1 MSSLGRGR
9 GRGRPPI
16 TPNQDQEGVQR
27 SPAAAVEGNPTEDVA
42 AAVVPPVP
50 RRQEVTMQELVE
62 RYADPDQPEELQA
75 LREMAIMQIA
85 SPASPEGQTPKDTS
99 NRAAPSRPRSPPLPL
114 AAQLAVA
121 GSSGSGAVGQRPPS
135 SGSASGYYRTA
146 VGSASGISGAPV
158 SVAQPEQPPVVAP
171 VVQPEQPPV
180 VAPVVQPQPDDAE
193 IANRAVETAVT
204 AKSPRRTADYPELD
218 VATNY
223 IRLKLATGRPGIV
236 EYHVSYS
243 VPIES
248 VAIRRKAL
256 KQFEHRLGLVK
267 SFDGMILFLPYI
279 LDDDVKPMKDAIPFF
294 NILLR
299 RIMIELGFVEI
310 RREFYDLELAQF
322 LKQHRLEIWPGFNP
336 VAENQEDGLMINV
349 DACSRVL
356 RMDTVYDYY
365 LMIKGDPK
373 GKQKFNEFVVNKIVI
388 TKYNHVTYRVD
399 DVAWDMTP
407 MTEFERKGQT
417 CTFVDYLKHHH
428 NYIVKDTTQPML
440 ISKLKPRK
448 NDRLTQSD
456 TTQRV
461 AALVPECCH
470 MTGLTED
477 QRNNFK
483 VMTDLAGSTRQPT
496 AKSRRPKKI
505 HRSVMKCE
513 PAQELLSQ
521 WSLEIVPGIIH
532 VEGRKM
538 DGPGLSFGD
547 RVNLSK
553 AGPDFSREAGLSV
566 YDPIEVKRYAVI
578 STQRDSDKAKRF
590 IEMYQQVSKPLGIK
604 MMQLGTRL

>member
-1 MSSLGRGR
+1 MSLNGSSMSNLGRGR
-9 GRGRPPI
+9 GRGRPPTSLI
-16 TPNQDQEGVQR
+16 QEGDQR
-27 SPAAAVEGNPTEDVA
+27 SPAAVVEANPTEDVA
-42 AAVVPPVP
+42 AVVVPPVP
-50 RRQEVTMQELVE
+50 RRQGVTMQDLVE

-85 SPASPEGQTPKDTS
+85 SPASPEGPTPKDMS
-99 NRAAPSRPRSPPLPL
+99 NRGRFRGRGVVSAVNIPAIDVGGGHGQPIAIATPSRPRSPPLPL
-114 AAQLAVA
+114 ALNLMSLDQAAVA
-121 GSSGSGAVGQRPPS
+121 PS
-135 SGSASGYYRTA
+135 ANDHL
-146 VGSASGISGAPV
+146 VL
-158 SVAQPEQPPVVAP
+158 E
-171 VVQPEQPPV
+171 PPV

-193 IANRAVETAVT
+193 IANRAVETAVSVKPPPVELPIISRVGT
-204 AKSPRRTADYPELD
+204 KGARLD

-279 LDDDVKPMKDAIPFF
+279 LDDDVTVLHGVHPIDANLELTAHVTFVKVKPMKEAIPFF

-322 LKQHRLEIWPGFNP
+322 LKAQVNHSTLNFLYPWLEIWPGFNP

-365 LMIKGDPK
+365 LMVKGDPK
-373 GKQKFNEFVVNKIVI
+373 GKTKFNEFVVNKIVI

-417 CTFVDYLKHHH
+417 VRYNPANAF
-428 NYIVKDTTQPML
+428 
-440 ISKLKPRK
+440 SKLKPRK

-483 VMTDLAGSTRQPT
+483 VMTDLAGSTRLTPQQ
-496 AKSRRPKKI
+496 R
-505 HRSVMKCE
+505 
-513 PAQELLSQ
+513 
-521 WSLEIVPGIIH
+521 
-532 VEGRKM
+532 VEG
-538 DGPGLSFGD
+538 L
-547 RVNLSK
+547 
-553 AGPDFSREAGLSV
+553 
-566 YDPIEVKRYAVI
+566 
-578 STQRDSDKAKRF
+578 KRF
-590 IEMYQQVSKPLGIK
+590 ID
-604 MMQLGTRL
+604 RLMSELKFLFFCKNHNLMISLAALL

>member
-99 NRAAPSRPRSPPLPL
+99 NRGRFRGRGVVSAVNIPAIDVGGGHGQPIAIALLLDRSPHYPWPLNL
-114 AAQLAVA
+114 
-121 GSSGSGAVGQRPPS
+121 R
-135 SGSASGYYRTA
+135 
-146 VGSASGISGAPV
+146 
-158 SVAQPEQPPVVAP
+158 
-171 VVQPEQPPV
+171 
-180 VAPVVQPQPDDAE
+180 
-193 IANRAVETAVT
+193 
-204 AKSPRRTADYPELD
+204 LD

-279 LDDDVKPMKDAIPFF
+279 LDDDVTVLHGIHPIDADVELTAHVTFVKVKPMKDAIPFF

-365 LMIKGDPK
+365 LMVKGDPK
-373 GKQKFNEFVVNKIVI
+373 GKKFNEFVVNKIVI

-417 CTFVDYLKHHH
+417 CTFVDYLKAPPQLH
-428 NYIVKDTTQPML
+428 
-440 ISKLKPRK
+440 RK
-448 NDRLTQSD
+448 GYNP
-456 TTQRV
+456 
-461 AALVPECCH
+461 ANAY
-470 MTGLTED
+470 
-477 QRNNFK
+477 FK
-483 VMTDLAGSTRQPT
+483 AET
-496 AKSRRPKKI
+496 KK
-505 HRSVMKCE
+505 K
-513 PAQELLSQ
+513 
-521 WSLEIVPGIIH
+521 
-532 VEGRKM
+532 
-538 DGPGLSFGD
+538 
-547 RVNLSK
+547 
-553 AGPDFSREAGLSV
+553 
-566 YDPIEVKRYAVI
+566 
-578 STQRDSDKAKRF
+578 
-590 IEMYQQVSKPLGIK
+590 
-604 MMQLGTRL
+604 